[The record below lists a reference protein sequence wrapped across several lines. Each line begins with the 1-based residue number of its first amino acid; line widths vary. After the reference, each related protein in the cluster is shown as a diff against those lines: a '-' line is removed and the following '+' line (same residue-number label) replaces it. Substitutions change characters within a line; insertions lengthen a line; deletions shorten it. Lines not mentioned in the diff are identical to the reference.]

1 MIQVFQKMYENKF
14 MTEVTYYVFLQS
26 YGAKP
31 YFQVVHESISDYT
44 HYLSRYT
51 VYLNFHLQHKDKIEV
66 EILKYSPN
74 VVNKIKSKRKLAV
87 LTKFVFHLILENND
101 INITKSLNRVEYHN
115 NGQDIIL
122 SPKAFLVSYYRLI
135 PIFEQ
140 ILQESKTI

>member
-1 MIQVFQKMYENKF
+1 MIQIYNKIYHNRF
-14 MTEVTYYVFLQS
+14 TDEVTYYVSIQN
-26 YGAKP
+26 YGVKP
-31 YFQVVHESISDYT
+31 YFQTVYEDISDYT

-51 VYLNFHLQHKDKIEV
+51 VYLNFHPQHKDKIEV

-74 VVNKIKSKRKLAV
+74 VLNKIKSKRKLAI

-115 NGQDIIL
+115 NGLDINL
-122 SPKAFLVSYYRLI
+122 SAKAFLVSYYRLI
-135 PIFEQ
+135 PTFRQ